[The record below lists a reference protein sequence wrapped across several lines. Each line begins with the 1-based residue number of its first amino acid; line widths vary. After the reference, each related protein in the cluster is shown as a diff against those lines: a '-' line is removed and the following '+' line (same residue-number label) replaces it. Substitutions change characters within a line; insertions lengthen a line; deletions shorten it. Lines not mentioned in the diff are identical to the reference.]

1 MFVLITTLR
10 YWCCV
15 QETAAIIIQ
24 YRCRKMLK
32 KLKIEAEEEWSD
44 KVIRQIYEGGQYLF
58 EGKQ

>member
-1 MFVLITTLR
+1 MR